1 MTVGKWNV
9 KKKKKKPA
17 KRFTKAKHG
26 VNRPTLY
33 GKAMQKKNKN
43 RKGGKSKGFIA
54 RKTRKK

>member
-1 MTVGKWNV
+1 MTVGKWDI
-9 KKKKKKPA
+9 KKKKPA
-17 KRFTKAKHG
+17 KRYTKKKHG